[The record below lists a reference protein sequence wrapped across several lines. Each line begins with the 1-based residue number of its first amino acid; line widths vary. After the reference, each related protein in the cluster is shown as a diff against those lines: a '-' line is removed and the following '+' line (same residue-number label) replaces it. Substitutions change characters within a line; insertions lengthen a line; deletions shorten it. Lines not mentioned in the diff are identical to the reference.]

1 MVSVMA
7 EPVQGA
13 RPAQDVGDV
22 DPVVLPL
29 VRELVAALASAIPD
43 AAQDVDAVELLDVEI
58 DGVRC
63 RCHWL
68 ARPPPGAS
76 LSPREQEIV
85 RMVAKGHTNQAI
97 ADVLG
102 ISSWTVSTHLR
113 RVFAKLH
120 VNSRAAMVADV
131 VGAEQRGPQVTI
143 T

>member
-1 MVSVMA
+1 MVSVMG
-7 EPVQGA
+7 EPVEGA
-13 RPAQDVGDV
+13 HAVQEAGAV
-22 DPVVLPL
+22 DPVVLTL
-29 VRELVAALASAIPD
+29 IRELVAALVGAIPD
-43 AAQDVDAVELLDVEI
+43 VGPDAGTVELLDVEI

-68 ARPPPGAS
+68 ARPPPAAS

-131 VGAEQRGPQVTI
+131 VGTEQRGAQAPI
-143 T
+143 R